1 MIGTKTAATQNM
13 ISSVSSL
20 EEASQSVRLLARL
33 LEEGITNGKSVNPV
47 IKIIDA
53 IPSELSMNAKPGLD
67 ALAIKL
73 VSTGSVMELITRT
86 QSSG

>member
-53 IPSELSMNAKPGLD
+53 IPSELSMNAKPDLD